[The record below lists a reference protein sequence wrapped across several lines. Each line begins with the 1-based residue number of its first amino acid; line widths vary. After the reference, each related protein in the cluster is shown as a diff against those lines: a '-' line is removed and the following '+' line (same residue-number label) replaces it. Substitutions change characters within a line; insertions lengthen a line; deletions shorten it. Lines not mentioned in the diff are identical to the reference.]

1 MTRDQFIQKAY
12 FAATGKA
19 TAPTSGNKYDAL
31 ILSGNMFIEQWQNEP
46 NIDWKSLYRK
56 ESVGTISASDRIS
69 VDLDEIRKLSTDPND
84 KVVLTSTDGTE
95 TEYDIVKPN
104 QLANHT
110 KCCALMGEELVFSE
124 AFDSDSQWI
133 GATVTAPYYTFAEQM
148 TSANDE
154 VPVDQPL
161 WLVYMTAAEFVR
173 NNDYIKQ
180 GQYSNLIAMAQDVM
194 NSMKKN
200 NKESQVR
207 FASRPF
213 TPLGQSW

>member
-31 ILSGNMFIEQWQNEP
+31 LLSGNMFIEQWQNEP
-46 NIDWKSLYRK
+46 NTDWKSLYRK
-56 ESVGTISASDRIS
+56 ENVGTISASDRIS
-69 VDLDEIRKLSTDPND
+69 IDTDTIRKLSPNVND
-84 KVVLTSTDGTE
+84 KVVLTSTDGTT
-95 TEYDIVKPN
+95 TEFSIVSPN

-110 KCCALMGEELVFSE
+110 KCCALVGEELVFSE
-124 AFDSDSQWI
+124 AFDADSQWI
-133 GATVTAPYYTFAEQM
+133 GANVVAPYYTFAEQM
-148 TSANDE
+148 SGASDE

-180 GQYSNLIAMAQDVM
+180 NQYSNLIATAQDVM

-207 FASRPF
+207 FAGRPF